1 MADTT
6 QKAVSREDRLHMWA
20 ALYAD
25 ELLRTCYL
33 YLGDHH
39 LAQDALQ
46 ETFLKAWRHM
56 DLYEKKQV
64 QNDRAWLCRI
74 AMNICR
80 DHLRSPWH
88 RRVDRHLT
96 PEDLPPSMLAAPQE
110 DRDLIIDITRLPD
123 RYKQVIL
130 LYHYHGFTVQE
141 MAALLHI
148 PAATAYKRLRKGR
161 RLLKDRLTGRDS
173 HV

>member
-1 MADTT
+1 MTGAIM
-6 QKAVSREDRLHMWA
+6 QNASRESRLHAWA
-20 ALYAD
+20 EAYAD
-25 ELLRTCYL
+25 DLLRTCYL

-46 ETFLKAWRHM
+46 ETFLRAWRGM
-56 DLYEKKQV
+56 DKYEAQRV

-74 AMNICR
+74 AIRVCC
-80 DHLRSPWH
+80 DHLRSPWY

-96 PEDLPPSMLAAPQE
+96 PDDLPPSMLCAPQE
-110 DRDLIIDITRLPD
+110 DRDLLLDISLLPS

-130 LYHYHGFTVQE
+130 LYHYHGLTVQE
-141 MAALLHI
+141 TADALHL

-161 RLLKDRLTGRDS
+161 QLLKDRLTGRENDD
-173 HV
+173 